1 MTNQESKNKH
11 YDLEDRT
18 FNFGVRIINLAKS
31 LPRNQ
36 VNIILSDQVIRSGTS
51 IGANYCEAN
60 ETSTKKDFK
69 FKISICRKEA
79 KETIYWLKLIIK
91 ANPELEERI
100 IPLVQEATEL
110 MKIFGAILEKVK

>member
-1 MTNQESKNKH
+1 MSNKEQKNRH
-11 YDLEDRT
+11 YDHEERT
-18 FNFGVRIINLAKS
+18 FNFGAKIINMAKA

-36 VNIILSDQVIRSGTS
+36 VNLILSNQIIRSGTS

-69 FKISICRKEA
+69 FKIGICRKEA
-79 KETIYWLKLIIK
+79 KETIYWLKLIIH
-91 ANPELEERI
+91 ANPELKEKI
-100 IPLVQEATEL
+100 NPLIQEATEL